1 METFKRRIASEK
13 NDSFIDSLRKYEV
26 ERLEELTA
34 NSQDLGDAP
43 QSFKITKRMVRGWT
57 DLRAKWL
64 THSNASEDE
73 LLVDVA
79 KEQTAKRGKFGDPHL
94 YRWLA
99 KSKNREIWIDTNE
112 DSLGDLACAFGRLPE
127 AVSMSSV

>member
-1 METFKRRIASEK
+1 M
-13 NDSFIDSLRKYEV
+13 

-43 QSFKITKRMVRGWT
+43 QSFKITKRMVLGWT